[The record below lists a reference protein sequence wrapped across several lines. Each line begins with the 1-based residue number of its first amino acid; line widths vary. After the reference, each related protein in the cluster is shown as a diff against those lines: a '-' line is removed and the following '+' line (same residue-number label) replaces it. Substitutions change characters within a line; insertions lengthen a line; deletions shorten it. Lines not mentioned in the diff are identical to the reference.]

1 MADVFFFSQYRILWM
16 QNIFVKKI
24 HTDKRRMPKNE
35 KRREEYGK
43 KKVLDNLHNGA
54 VILLHSTSK
63 DNSVI
68 LDDLIKEIK
77 KQGYEIRSL
86 NDFVR

>member
-1 MADVFFFSQYRILWM
+1 M
-16 QNIFVKKI
+16 K
-24 HTDKRRMPKNE
+24 

-43 KKVLDNLHNGA
+43 KKVLDNLHNGV

-77 KQGYEIRSL
+77 NQGYEIRSL